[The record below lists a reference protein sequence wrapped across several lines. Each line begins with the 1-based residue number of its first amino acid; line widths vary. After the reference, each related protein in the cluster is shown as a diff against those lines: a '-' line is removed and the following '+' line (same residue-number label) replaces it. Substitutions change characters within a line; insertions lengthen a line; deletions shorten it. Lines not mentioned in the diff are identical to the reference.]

1 MNGRKPAKRIWSC
14 EKGENQNM
22 PLGGT
27 HQLWV
32 LPAYEKEKHIPVIG
46 YTSSLQRSVWVLLG
60 CELQG
65 EFFFHLALL
74 F

>member
-1 MNGRKPAKRIWSC
+1 MGP
-14 EKGENQNM
+14 
-22 PLGGT
+22 T
-27 HQLWV
+27 
-32 LPAYEKEKHIPVIG
+32 AYEKEKHIPVIG
-46 YTSSLQRSVWVLLG
+46 YTSSLQRSVWVLLV